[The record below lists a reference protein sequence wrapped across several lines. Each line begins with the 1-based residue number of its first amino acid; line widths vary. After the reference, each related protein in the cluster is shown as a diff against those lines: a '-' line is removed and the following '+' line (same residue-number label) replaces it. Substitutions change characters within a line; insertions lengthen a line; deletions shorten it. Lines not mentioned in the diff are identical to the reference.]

1 MALAFDTLAYAKTL
15 EGAGVPRDQA
25 EAHANAARDF
35 IMRDLVTKE
44 DLRLALEAQTLRLTV
59 TMGAMIVSAGGLVF
73 AALRYLPH

>member
-15 EGAGVPRDQA
+15 EGAGVPRGQA

-59 TMGAMIVSAGGLVF
+59 AMGAMIAGAAGLII